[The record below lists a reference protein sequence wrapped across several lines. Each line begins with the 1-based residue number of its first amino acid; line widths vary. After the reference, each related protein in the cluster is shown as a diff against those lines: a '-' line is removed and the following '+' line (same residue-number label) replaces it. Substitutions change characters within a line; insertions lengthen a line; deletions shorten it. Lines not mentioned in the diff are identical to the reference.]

1 MVGSAIGGWVGGK
14 LGGAIGKWRE
24 NSAKRKAAEE
34 ANVKTQENLGLIK
47 KEESEKVI
55 EQNDTLITQ
64 NNAILAALKN
74 VGKDVATAVTK
85 E

>member
-34 ANVKTQENLGLIK
+34 ANVKTQEN
-47 KEESEKVI
+47 
-55 EQNDTLITQ
+55 
-64 NNAILAALKN
+64 
-74 VGKDVATAVTK
+74 
-85 E
+85 